1 MENFPAYFNLRNRL
15 ILVIGGGE
23 AAARKARLIAKT
35 PARLRMVSEDFSPA
49 LRREFLERGEIFA
62 RRWRNADFADA
73 ALAFVAVE
81 DDRDASRAA
90 EAARRARVPVNVVDR
105 PDISDFLTPSIVD
118 RGAVTIAIGTGGAAP
133 VIGRDLRA
141 RIEALAPQRLGALAD
156 IAAAFRPAVRRR
168 IPKSRRR
175 AFWER
180 VLRGPAAEKAM
191 AGDFAGA
198 RAAVTR
204 ALASWRE
211 DRNREERGVVHLVGA
226 GPGDPELLTLKALR
240 ILQDADILFYDR
252 LVDPRILD
260 LARRDAERA
269 YVGKAKAAHAVP
281 QAEIEARMIAEA
293 RAGRRVV
300 RLKGGDPF
308 LFGRGGEELEAL
320 RAAGVAAYVTPGI
333 SAAVGC
339 AASVGMPLTHR
350 DWAQSVAFVTG
361 HGARGEPDID
371 WKAFGAA
378 NQTLAIYMGVGR
390 AGEIAR
396 DLLAAGRAPETP
408 VAVVENGARPEEVLL
423 RSRLDRLAEAVADAG
438 IAGPSMIFVGE
449 TARFARPRTG
459 RARGVADSRSDV
471 PTVEAVA

>member
-1 MENFPAYFNLRNRL
+1 MENFPAFFSLRARL

-23 AAARKARLIAKT
+23 AAARKARLVAKT
-35 PARLRMVSEDFSPA
+35 PARLRLLAEDISPA
-49 LRREFLERGEIFA
+49 LHQEFSECAEICA
-62 RRWRNADFADA
+62 RRWRRADFAGA

-81 DDRDASRAA
+81 DDQDASRAA

-105 PDISDFLTPSIVD
+105 PDISDFLTPSIID

-141 RIEALAPQRLGALAD
+141 RIEALAPQRLGALAQ
-156 IAAAFRPAVRRR
+156 IAAEFRPAVRRS
-168 IPKSRRR
+168 IPVGRRR

-180 VLRGPAAEKAM
+180 VLRGSAGEKALR
-191 AGDFAGA
+191 GDFAGA
-198 RAAVTR
+198 RAALTR
-204 ALASWRE
+204 ALASWRAE
-211 DRNREERGVVHLVGA
+211 HDKKEQGVVHLVGA
-226 GPGDPELLTLKALR
+226 GPGDPELLTIRALR

-260 LARRDAERA
+260 LARRDADRV

-293 RAGRRVV
+293 RAGRQVV

-308 LFGRGGEELEAL
+308 VFGRGGEELEAL
-320 RAAGVAAYVTPGI
+320 RAAGVEAHVTPGI

-350 DWAQSVAFVTG
+350 DFAQSVAFVTG

-371 WKAFGAA
+371 WKALGAA
-378 NQTLAIYMGVGR
+378 NQTLAIFMGVGR
-390 AGEIAR
+390 AGEIAQA
-396 DLLAAGRAPETP
+396 LLAAGRAPETP
-408 VAVVENGARPEEVLL
+408 VAVVENGARPEEVLVH
-423 RSRLDRLAEAVADAG
+423 SRLDRLAESIAAAG
-438 IAGPSMIFVGE
+438 IEGPAMIYVGE
-449 TARFARPRTG
+449 VARLARSTAERTPRD
-459 RARGVADSRSDV
+459 ANFHPYV